1 MFRQSCFQDMMS
13 LLCSSEV
20 ADGVLEQEM
29 LCMGRLFCIAAFACG
44 HVGCDQEVRGLLSRS
59 FRMES
64 LLAGECFGGAS
75 GGDVGKCCVVCL
87 CSVALWVS

>member
-1 MFRQSCFQDMMS
+1 MMS

-20 ADGVLEQEM
+20 AAGVLEQEM

-64 LLAGECFGGAS
+64 LLAGDYSDDAFE
-75 GGDVGKCCVVCL
+75 GDVGECHVV
-87 CSVALWVS
+87 